1 MIKDLSQMQILAF
14 EKEIKK
20 IAGPECTHVDII
32 KSGESVFIYNMGY
45 EPLTG
50 VCLVDVKKYLAQ
62 KDMLSSHERYI
73 DLLDLTEISEE
84 TGQAVMLLLQK
95 KSPIECLDAILAK
108 KVLNPVARA

>member
-1 MIKDLSQMQILAF
+1 MIKDLSQMQILDF

-50 VCLVDVKKYLAQ
+50 VRLVDVKKYLAQ
-62 KDMLSSHERYI
+62 KGVLSFQETYI
-73 DLLDLTEISEE
+73 DFLDLTKISKE

-95 KSPIECLDAILAK
+95 KSTNECLDAILAK